1 MLTQIDGSLLQE
13 AFPSSVLTNATLAGA
28 EVASHLAQ
36 QQWTDRFSVQVQREM
51 LLIPARL
58 RFASLPSNLLLGD
71 EPWLMGRALLS
82 RSCDG
87 FERQLAAQDLMAD
100 LRPWG
105 APYIV
110 TLIGEYIVE
119 ILEDIHTSM
128 TAATEDTLA
137 TFIAFNPAF
146 WETIKRRVASYWNV
160 YYRGPRGSETRRTY
174 RREDYVGFK
183 LVDRLEA
190 AAFGRRFILS
200 Q

>member
-1 MLTQIDGSLLQE
+1 
-13 AFPSSVLTNATLAGA
+13 
-28 EVASHLAQ
+28 
-36 QQWTDRFSVQVQREM
+36 
-51 LLIPARL
+51 
-58 RFASLPSNLLLGD
+58 
-71 EPWLMGRALLS
+71 MGRALLS

-105 APYIV
+105 APYVV

-119 ILEDIHTSM
+119 IMEDIHAAM

-137 TFIAFNPAF
+137 TFIASNPAF
-146 WETIKRRVASYWNV
+146 WETIKRRVQSYWNV
-160 YYRGPRGSETRRTY
+160 YYRHPRGSETRRTY
-174 RREDYVGFK
+174 RRADYVGFK

-190 AAFGRRFILS
+190 AAFERRSILS